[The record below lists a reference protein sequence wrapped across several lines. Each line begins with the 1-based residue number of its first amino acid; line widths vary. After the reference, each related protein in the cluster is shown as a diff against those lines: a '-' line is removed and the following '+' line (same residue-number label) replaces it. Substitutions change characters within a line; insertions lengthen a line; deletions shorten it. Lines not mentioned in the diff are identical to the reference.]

1 MSKLLPRIALAM
13 TEHSIC
19 HPGRP
24 GPHGDGQ
31 EGSPGLDAFHRAKS
45 DADLR
50 PLFVANAPDRM
61 LCQRN
66 TAESVIEIYTFTL
79 F

>member
-1 MSKLLPRIALAM
+1 M

-24 GPHGDGQ
+24 GPQGDGQ

-45 DADLR
+45 AGDLR
-50 PLFVANAPDRM
+50 PAFVANAPNGDDISTKHIGA
-61 LCQRN
+61 N
-66 TAESVIEIYTFTL
+66 IYTFAL